1 MSGGSPDNSGSTP
14 DNGNAGSIPAP
25 VDTNPGS
32 VEEGTSLPS
41 EDALCTPS
49 AGMGVDKNR
58 QPIQKPKR
66 GRPVTKNFNK
76 AEYNKIYMRKKRARL
91 KLEREDK

>member
-1 MSGGSPDNSGSTP
+1 
-14 DNGNAGSIPAP
+14 
-25 VDTNPGS
+25 
-32 VEEGTSLPS
+32 
-41 EDALCTPS
+41 
-49 AGMGVDKNR
+49 MGVDKNR